1 MLARGRGLTRGAD
14 GTYGRGAGV
23 DVEDG
28 GGAAVGAVGA
38 GAGAGA
44 AVVLD
49 FEDGST
55 VMRTGPLLMILP
67 AEMSYSK

>member
-14 GTYGRGAGV
+14 GSYGPGAEV
-23 DVEDG
+23 DVAGG

-38 GAGAGA
+38 VGAGV
-44 AVVLD
+44 AVVPD